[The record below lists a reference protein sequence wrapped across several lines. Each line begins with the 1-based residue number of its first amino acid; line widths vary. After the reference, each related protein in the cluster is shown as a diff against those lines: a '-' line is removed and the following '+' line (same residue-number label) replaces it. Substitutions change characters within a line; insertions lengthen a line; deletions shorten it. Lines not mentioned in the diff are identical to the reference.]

1 MPFASIAQNP
11 ASARISRLFIEITC
25 ASMSEFFPQ
34 GYASYVIGGL
44 LIGLAVSVLYLL
56 TGLIGGM
63 STVFTSSWSYFSQA
77 AYFSEPRFRSSRAW
91 RMIYVIGLILG
102 GVVYLSMGGDT
113 FVTDISPWRLMLG
126 GVLMG
131 FGARL
136 SNGCTAG
143 HGICGLASLRL
154 SSLLAVMIF
163 LATAIAVAHLMQ
175 SLGVR

>member
-1 MPFASIAQNP
+1 
-11 ASARISRLFIEITC
+11 
-25 ASMSEFFPQ
+25 MSEFFPQ

-77 AYFSEPRFRSSRAW
+77 AYFSEPRFRSSRVW
-91 RMIYVIGLILG
+91 RLIYVIGLILG
-102 GVVYLSMGGDT
+102 GVVYLTMGGDT
-113 FVTDISPWRLMLG
+113 FVTNISPWRLVLG

>member
-1 MPFASIAQNP
+1 
-11 ASARISRLFIEITC
+11 
-25 ASMSEFFPQ
+25 MSEFFPQ

-44 LIGLAVSVLYLL
+44 LIGLAMSVLYLL

-77 AYFSEPRFRSSRAW
+77 AYFSEPRFRSSRVW
-91 RMIYVIGLILG
+91 RLIYVIGLIIG
-102 GVVYLSMGGDT
+102 GVVYLTM
-113 FVTDISPWRLMLG
+113 G